1 MFMKKFYFFEY
12 DYYMLLFFTLSEI
25 NKISEQLDKLRQKII
40 LETASSQLKEQEKD
54 NDKIYFH

>member
-1 MFMKKFYFFEY
+1 MKKFYFFEY
-12 DYYMLLFFTLSEI
+12 DYYMLLFFTLSEL

>member
-1 MFMKKFYFFEY
+1 MKKFYFSEY